1 MQLTTPRIA
10 IVGYAVR
17 LPGCGSSLDRY
28 WQLLRNGV
36 DSCREVP
43 DGRWLRPKESFL
55 DPQLSKPDCVPTA
68 RGFYLDDFTADEATL
83 TLPKGLLEQLDPL
96 FHLAL
101 DVGQRA
107 WNSVRSKPVDRRRAG
122 VVLGNICLPT
132 EQSSA
137 LARQY
142 LGKEKP
148 SQPVHPLNRFVAG
161 LPAGL
166 LAKALDLG
174 GGTFT
179 LDAAC
184 ASSLYAIKLACDELL
199 SGRAEVML
207 AGGLNRADSLYTQ
220 MGFAQLRALSP
231 RGVCSP
237 FDATADGLVVGEG
250 AGIFVLKRLQDA
262 IRDGDEIH
270 GVLRGW
276 GLSNDVTGNLLAP
289 AKEGQLRAMRDA
301 YRMAGWK
308 PGDVDAIECHATGT
322 PVGDAVEYE
331 SLREL
336 LHGDNVAPGRC
347 IIGAVKAN
355 VGHLLTGAG
364 SAALAKML
372 LCMKHGELPPQPN
385 FTAHAGHWFAD
396 SSPMRVLKKAET
408 WTTRANDA
416 PRRAAISG
424 FGFGGVN
431 AHLLVEQYRESF
443 RDQYLAGTSM
453 SPTISVPVGTLDT
466 SLAPIAIVGLA
477 AQVGVNTDVFGWN
490 AALNRGKAVDGSL
503 KELIVPLDRFRIP
516 PKELE
521 EMLPQQ
527 LLALQVA
534 AEALA
539 DAGVHKP
546 GDALAL
552 RTAVYIGLGLDL
564 NTTNFHLRW
573 SELPD
578 TDWPALTADRTL
590 GALGSIAASRIAR
603 VFGFGGSCFTCCSE
617 DVSSGT
623 AIQLGVRAL
632 RLNEVDRA
640 VVGGVELGN
649 DPRAA
654 QPKRELGSSDNSV
667 AAAGCLVLKR
677 LADAERDGDTIYAV
691 ILGVGSAHH
700 GSDPQQAHSLGQR
713 RASVDAQKPL
723 HLLGLLDLDP
733 GLLTKAK
740 TDDARLT
747 STRQQSGDAG
757 CASIV
762 LSTIRTAVALHQQ
775 CLPRGMDPGDGAGY
789 WLTNQNSLRSAMV
802 GGHSLDGNSVTIIL
816 EEVPRSAPL
825 KARPLG
831 GFYEGLFAFD
841 GGTISDIAVS
851 LDVFTAWLDSQSN
864 DDIDKLARAWATHS
878 PLHAA
883 RKLGA
888 AVVVRSRAELI
899 AALLELRIRLKCE
912 TTDSSPNAPLRDR
925 VFFTPEPLGLQGKLA
940 FVFPGSGNQFAG
952 MGRELALAFPEVLR
966 TQGNE
971 NKELASQYAPDVFWQ
986 ESIPANATA
995 KQFLFGQ
1002 VALGTLVSDVLAFC
1016 GVKPD
1021 AMIGQSLGESAG
1033 LFGLRLW
1040 TARDEMLSRVQTSTL
1055 FGEDLGP
1062 PYRAAQISLDLDPTK
1077 PVDWVTGVIGV
1088 NKDDVLSKLRPGLRV
1103 YLLMSNTPSE
1113 CVIGGLASD
1122 VATLVAAL
1130 GKPMLTLHGVTLA
1143 HCAIAK
1149 PVEQAYRELHT
1160 LPVTPNSKIKVYS
1173 GAWGRSYALNSSN
1186 AAESITAGLLGSI
1199 DFPALLETAY
1209 HEGVRGFIEVGPG
1222 ASCTRMIAATLG
1234 QRAHCVRPICT
1245 SRGEE
1250 TSLVLRALATLH
1262 THRFAWDITKLY
1274 PSRQYTARVS
1284 ANTIIVPVGRFPK
1297 LAGRVQAT
1305 SLLPYVEVSTAIA
1318 NDTSET
1324 HAKYLRLQDQATKI
1338 TYEAMSVQNELLR
1351 RLLGE
1356 LADDEPDEMI
1366 VATTEPQSVAS
1377 LDVPRQLDFAACTE
1391 YAVGKIA
1398 RVLGESF
1405 AEVDTF
1411 PTRVRLPE
1419 GPLMLVDA
1427 VLNIEGEPRSMQA
1440 GRVLTEHSVHADRWY
1455 LDNGRCPTSI
1465 AVESGQADLFLAGF
1479 LGIDFQTRG
1488 LAVYRLLDA
1497 VVTFHRALPA
1507 VGERIEY
1514 DIHIDEFFR
1523 QADSWLFRFH
1533 FEGTINGQPLLSMKN
1548 GIAGFFTAEALA
1560 AGQGII
1566 HTKLDKLP
1574 MPGKKPEDW
1583 QPLAKFDSPV
1593 SLDADGVEAL
1603 HHGDLVRAFGDG
1615 FSGLELRQPM
1625 MLPSGMLK
1633 LINRVPLLD
1642 PTGGRF
1648 GLGFVRAEYDIKP
1661 KEWFIECHFVD
1672 DKVMPGTLMY
1682 ECCLHTLRTLL
1693 HRFGWVGEDGVVTC
1707 EPVPGVAS
1715 RLKCRGQVLD
1725 SCKMVTYEVSIKE
1738 LGYSP
1743 EPYCIAD
1750 ALMYADGKPIVEI
1763 TNLSLR
1769 MSGLTEPKLQA
1780 LWTSRERSVT
1790 PVAHAAGSP
1799 YLFGPDKIMAYSNGK
1814 PSEAFGAPY
1823 KVFDKDRVLA
1833 RLPGPPYQFLDG
1845 VTHVVGE
1852 PFVLK
1857 EGASC
1862 TALYEVPRDAWYFGA
1877 NRCERMPFSILLEIA
1892 LQPCGWLAAY
1902 CGSALTSDIDLS
1914 FRNLGGQAT
1923 LYRTVG
1929 PDIGLLSTTVTMT
1942 KVSKSA
1948 GMIIQNFDMT
1958 VSQGNDV
1965 VYQGNTYFGFFAKD
1979 ALRNQVGMP
1988 TAKVPYLTPDQLS
2001 FADSGTLPHEAP
2013 FPAPQLRMVDTIDG
2027 YLPRGGKRGLG
2038 LIQGRIKVDPSFW
2051 FFSAHFYQD
2060 PVWPGSLGLESF
2072 LQLLKYVAWKRWKTV
2087 PRSGWQTVAVNEQHS
2102 WTYRGQVVPTDNEVT
2117 VVLEVTNVDEENR
2130 RLKADGFLTVDGRII
2145 YQMTDF
2151 TLES

>member
-17 LPGCGSSLDRY
+17 LPGCGSSLDRF

-36 DSCREVP
+36 DSSREVP
-43 DGRWLRPKESFL
+43 KDRWLRPKESFL
-55 DPQLSKPDCVPTA
+55 DPQSPKPDCVPTA
-68 RGFYLDDFTADEATL
+68 RGYFLDDFTVDEATL
-83 TLPKGLLEQLDPL
+83 NLPNGLLGQLDTL

-122 VVLGNICLPT
+122 VILGNICLPT
-132 EQSSA
+132 ELSSA

-142 LGKEKP
+142 LGKVKP

-308 PGDVDAIECHATGT
+308 PGDVDVIECHATGT

-336 LHGDNVAPGRC
+336 LHGDNVAAGRC
-347 IIGAVKAN
+347 VIGAVKAN

-372 LCMKHGELPPQPN
+372 LCLKHGELPPQPN
-385 FTAHAGHWFAD
+385 FTDHAGHWFAD
-396 SSPMRVLKKAET
+396 SSPLRVLKKAEN
-408 WTTRANDA
+408 WTIRANDA

-431 AHLLVEQYRESF
+431 AHLLVEEYRESF
-443 RDQYLAGTSM
+443 RDHYLAGTSV
-453 SPTISVPVGTLDT
+453 SPTKATGFYTEDST
-466 SLAPIAIVGLA
+466 LAPIAIVGLA
-477 AQVGVNTDVFGWN
+477 AQVGANADVFNWN
-490 AALNRGKAVDGSL
+490 ATLNHGMAINGQLD
-503 KELIVPLDRFRIP
+503 ELIVPLDRFRIP

-564 NTTNFHLRW
+564 NTTNYHLRW
-573 SELPD
+573 SELPE
-578 TDWPALTADRTL
+578 TDWPTLNADRTL
-590 GALGSIAASRIAR
+590 GALGSIAASRISR
-603 VFGFGGSCFTCCSE
+603 VFGFGGSSLTCCSE

-632 RLNEVDRA
+632 RLNEVDRV

-654 QPKRELGSSDNSV
+654 QPKRELGISINSV

-677 LADAERDGDTIYAV
+677 VTDAERDGDTVYAV
-691 ILGVGSAHH
+691 IRGLGSASHAT
-700 GSDPQQAHSLGQR
+700 DVEQAHTLSQR

-723 HLLGLLDLDP
+723 LQLGLLDLDP
-733 GLLTKAK
+733 ELHPKSK
-740 TDDARLT
+740 YDATQRYIG
-747 STRQQSGDAG
+747 TRQQSGDAG
-757 CASIV
+757 CASVV
-762 LSTIRTAVALHQQ
+762 LSTIRTAIALHQQ
-775 CLPRGMDPGDGAGY
+775 CLPSGLNPGDLAEY
-789 WLTNQNSLRSAMV
+789 WLTNKNHLRSSLV
-802 GGHSLDGNSVTIIL
+802 SGSSLDGNTVSIIL
-816 EEVPRSAPL
+816 EEAPRPTTL
-825 KARPLG
+825 KATPLG
-831 GFYEGLFAFD
+831 VFKEGLFAFD
-841 GGTISDIAVS
+841 GGTVSDIELS
-851 LDVFTAWLDSQSN
+851 LTRFTAWLETQSKTG
-864 DDIDKLARAWATHS
+864 IDQLARAWALHS
-878 PLHAA
+878 PLHAS
-883 RKLGA
+883 RKLA
-888 AVVVRSRAELI
+888 AALVVRSHEELI
-899 AALLELRIRLKCE
+899 VAIDEVRIRLNRE
-912 TTDSSPNAPLRDR
+912 PTDSNPNAPLRDR
-925 VFFTPEPLGLQGKLA
+925 VYFTTEPLGVQGKLA
-940 FVFPGSGNQFAG
+940 FVFPGSGNHFAG

-971 NKELASQYAPDVFWQ
+971 NRELASQYAPDIFWQ

-1002 VALGTLVSDVLAFC
+1002 VALGTLVSDVLLSC

-1040 TARDEMLSRVQTSTL
+1040 TARDEMLHRVQTSTL

-1062 PYRAAQISLDLDPTK
+1062 PYRAAQISLGLDPSE
-1077 PVDWVTGVIGV
+1077 PVDWVTGVISV

-1122 VATLVAAL
+1122 VATLVSSL
-1130 GKPMLTLHGVTLA
+1130 GKPMLKLNGVTLA

-1160 LPVTPNSKIKVYS
+1160 LPVTPNSKIKAYS
-1173 GAWGRSYALNSSN
+1173 GAWGRSYAMNSSN
-1186 AAESITAGLLGSI
+1186 AAESITAGLLGTI
-1199 DFPALLETAY
+1199 DFPSLLETAY
-1209 HEGVRGFIEVGPG
+1209 REGVRAFIEVGPG
-1222 ASCTRMIAATLG
+1222 ASCTRMIGATLG
-1234 QRAHCVRPICT
+1234 QRAHVVRPICT

-1274 PSRQYTARVS
+1274 PSPHPTARAS
-1284 ANTIIVPVGRFPK
+1284 ANTITVPVGRLPR
-1297 LAGRVQAT
+1297 RVEPVPLPT
-1305 SLLPYVEVSTAIA
+1305 LLPFVEVSTSIA
-1318 NDTSET
+1318 TDTSDT
-1324 HAKYLRLQDQATKI
+1324 HSKYLRLQDQSTKI

-1356 LADDEPDEMI
+1356 LADDEPDEMTI
-1366 VATTEPQSVAS
+1366 APPEPTIRTE
-1377 LDVPRQLDFAACTE
+1377 VPRQLSFAECTE

-1398 RVLGESF
+1398 KVLGESF

-1427 VLNIEGEPRSMQA
+1427 VLNIEGEPRSMQS
-1440 GRVLTEHSVHADRWY
+1440 GRVITEHTVRADRWY
-1455 LDNGRCPTSI
+1455 LDNGRCPTSVT
-1465 AVESGQADLFLAGF
+1465 VESGQADLFLAGY

-1497 VVTFHRALPA
+1497 VVTFHRALPR

-1548 GIAGFFTAEALA
+1548 GVAGFFTAEALA

-1574 MPGKKPEDW
+1574 MPGKKPPDW
-1583 QPLAKFDSPV
+1583 QPLARFDSPV
-1593 SLDADGVEAL
+1593 SLDAEGVEAL
-1603 HHGDLVRAFGDG
+1603 HRGDLVSAFGDAFG
-1615 FSGLELRQPM
+1615 NLALRQPLK
-1625 MLPSGMLK
+1625 LPDGMLK
-1633 LINRVPLLD
+1633 LVSRVPLLD

-1693 HRFGWVGEDGVVTC
+1693 HRFGWVGEEGAVTC
-1707 EPVPGVAS
+1707 EPVPGIQS

-1725 SCKMVTYEVSIKE
+1725 STKLVTYEVSIKE

-1769 MSGLTEPKLQA
+1769 MSGLTEPMLRE
-1780 LWTSRERSVT
+1780 LWASNERFGT
-1790 PVAHAAGSP
+1790 PVAHAPGSP
-1799 YLFGPDKIMAYSNGK
+1799 YMYGPDRIMAYSNGN
-1814 PSEAFGAPY
+1814 PSEAFGPPY
-1823 KVFDKDRVLA
+1823 HVFDRDRVLA

-1845 VTHVVGE
+1845 ITHVVGE

-1862 TALYEVPRDAWYFGA
+1862 TALYQVPHDAWYFDA

-1914 FRNLGGQAT
+1914 FRNLGGQAK
-1923 LYRTVG
+1923 LFREVG

-1948 GMIIQNFDMT
+1948 GMVIQNFEMS
-1958 VSQGNDV
+1958 VSQGGEL

-1979 ALRNQVGMP
+1979 ALKNQVGMP
-1988 TAKVPYLTPDQLS
+1988 TAKVPFLTPDQLS

-2013 FPAPQLRMVDTIDG
+2013 FPAPQLRMVDSIDG
-2027 YLPRGGKRGLG
+2027 YLPHGGKRGLG

-2072 LQLLKYVAWKRWKTV
+2072 LQLLKYVAWKRWKSV
-2087 PRSGWQTVAVNEQHS
+2087 PRSGWQTVAVGEQHS

-2130 RLKADGFLTVDGRII
+2130 RLKADGYLTVDGRII

-2151 TLES
+2151 TLE